1 MITTNLF
8 LAQPN
13 FGYERS
19 RYRSG
24 NLSLATSP
32 RWDMSSV
39 SAISP
44 GSLCGHNINSNC
56 QDEVKSNHYLR
67 PGMCKIKF
75 AVILI
80 NCNVWICFI
89 LYRFTITHEFLH
101 EDESQY
107 RSGSY
112 SFSRQRSYC
121 GYEATTTKYNQGNTN
136 RSFNK

>member
-1 MITTNLF
+1 MIITNLF

-80 NCNVWICFI
+80 NCNVFWIL
-89 LYRFTITHEFLH
+89 LYFVSI
-101 EDESQY
+101 Y
-107 RSGSY
+107 YY
-112 SFSRQRSYC
+112 S
-121 GYEATTTKYNQGNTN
+121 
-136 RSFNK
+136 